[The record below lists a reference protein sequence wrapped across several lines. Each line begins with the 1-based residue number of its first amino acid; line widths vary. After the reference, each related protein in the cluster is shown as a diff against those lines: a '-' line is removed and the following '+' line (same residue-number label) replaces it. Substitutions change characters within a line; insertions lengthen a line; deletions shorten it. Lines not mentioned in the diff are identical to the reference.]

1 MRGINVTF
9 NELKSFIDK
18 GYEITAILDS
28 RKFKMRNNDI
38 KIDRNKLQLTDE
50 NKYTEKIYKNMNIEE
65 LLYKHYLYVLTIVK

>member
-28 RKFKMRNNDI
+28 RKFKMKNNDI
-38 KIDRNKLQLTDE
+38 KIDRKKLQLTDE